1 MCFFGVLLFFCGML
15 RGVYVSTF
23 VILSPTDYQSI
34 LAELQSPA
42 ALHSDSH
49 FLEPELPVT
58 PNPSLAHHQHH
69 HYPEPDT
76 PLLAD
81 SQPQPLPWSPE
92 IEPGSG
98 EPDSPPRSPPRP
110 CELALSVP
118 AFELPDPVPSKV
130 RKPYIAL
137 NDQLLLSEEE
147 DRSCQ
152 EMELSH
158 KPKSQSLPAMCE
170 LDIDMAYSTSSPSL
184 SSVSSITPS
193 SPDRAQMG
201 DRGAQMG
208 APNRVQEDVGLKG
221 GEKEVAEETEKVVEM
236 VAAELA
242 EGNGLVEKWVEQDL
256 IKNVE
261 RKCEMITKDRS
272 PLAEENNILVE
283 QKEGSAEED
292 KHVTNEQLVLIQDE
306 NKEAACEVEEV
317 RDVQNLSEEQHNLV
331 EIRHEVEEDDRIE
344 PETCKEGI
352 DETPEV
358 QKVDGGSEER
368 DYQGDRMNDVD
379 GELQFKDEEGLFGSE
394 RDICGT
400 SEGDEAAEDQ
410 DVARLSPQ
418 AWVEALGERQPSD
431 SGSNEEEE
439 EEGDRDKE
447 LTEEALGS
455 LLEQVEKA
463 EGSEEKEEDEE
474 MTEASVQEILDQVE
488 QAEKEVCSLSGWHS
502 DSSSVNV
509 EPPTPGRSVSSDLL
523 DRRER

>member
-1 MCFFGVLLFFCGML
+1 MCVCGVLCSFVACFGVS
-15 RGVYVSTF
+15 VSTF

-42 ALHSDSH
+42 ALHSNPH

-92 IEPGSG
+92 TEPGSG
-98 EPDSPPRSPPRP
+98 EPESPPRSPPRP

-130 RKPYIAL
+130 RKPHIAL

-158 KPKSQSLPAMCE
+158 KPKSHSLPAMCE

-184 SSVSSITPS
+184 SSVSSFTPS

-201 DRGAQMG
+201 DGGAQMG
-208 APNRVQEDVGLKG
+208 APNGAQEDVGLKG
-221 GEKEVAEETEKVVEM
+221 GEREVTEETEKVVEV
-236 VAAELA
+236 VAAEIA
-242 EGNGLVEKWVEQDL
+242 EGNALVEKWVEQDL

-272 PLAEENNILVE
+272 KLAEENNILEE
-283 QKEGSAEED
+283 QKERSAEEEKD
-292 KHVTNEQLVLIQDE
+292 VTNEQLVLIQDD

-317 RDVQNLSEEQHNLV
+317 RDVQNLSEEDHNLIEV
-331 EIRHEVEEDDRIE
+331 WHEAGKDSRTEAD
-344 PETCKEGI
+344 TMKECI
-352 DETPEV
+352 DETPEG
-358 QKVDGGSEER
+358 QKVDGNSEGR
-368 DYQGDRMNDVD
+368 VYQGDRLGDTD
-379 GELQFKDEEGLFGSE
+379 GDLHLNDEEELCGRE

-410 DVARLSPQ
+410 AVARLSPQ
-418 AWVEALGERQPSD
+418 AWVEALEERQPSD

-439 EEGDRDKE
+439 EGGGDRE
-447 LTEEALGS
+447 ITEEALGS
-455 LLEQVEKA
+455 LLEEVKKE
-463 EGSEEKEEDEE
+463 EGSEEAEEDEE
-474 MTEASVQEILDQVE
+474 MTKASVEEILDQVE
-488 QAEKEVCSLSGWHS
+488 QAEKDVCSLSGWHS

>member
-1 MCFFGVLLFFCGML
+1 MLHTSASVPSSMSYGVCVCVFFAVLCFLCDML
-15 RGVYVSTF
+15 QCVYVSTF

-42 ALHSDSH
+42 ALHSNPN

-58 PNPSLAHHQHH
+58 PNPSLAHDQHH
-69 HYPEPDT
+69 HYPEPDI

-92 IEPGSG
+92 IEPDG
-98 EPDSPPRSPPRP
+98 PPRSPPRP

-118 AFELPDPVPSKV
+118 VFVLPDPVPPKV
-130 RKPYIAL
+130 IKPHIAL

-147 DRSCQ
+147 DRSFH

-158 KPKSQSLPAMCE
+158 KPKSHSLPAMCE
-170 LDIDMAYSTSSPSL
+170 LDIDMAYSTSSPSF

-193 SPDRAQMG
+193 SPDRAHIGDGGVQMSSP
-201 DRGAQMG
+201 D
-208 APNRVQEDVGLKG
+208 VSQEDFCFKRC
-221 GEKEVAEETEKVVEM
+221 EKEVTEEMEKVVEM

-242 EGNGLVEKWVEQDL
+242 KGNGFVEKWVEQDL

-272 PLAEENNILVE
+272 TLAEKYNILKE
-283 QKEGSAEED
+283 QKEGFAEEEKD
-292 KHVTNEQLVLIQDE
+292 VMNDG
-306 NKEAACEVEEV
+306 NKGAACEVEE
-317 RDVQNLSEEQHNLV
+317 VQNLSEEQHNII
-331 EIRHEVEEDDRIE
+331 ETGHEVEKGCTTIE
-344 PETCKEGI
+344 AEAVKEGI
-352 DETPEV
+352 NETAEV
-358 QKVDGGSEER
+358 QKVDGGSGER
-368 DYQGDRMNDVD
+368 VYQDDTD
-379 GELQFKDEEGLFGSE
+379 GQLQFKEEEGLCGSE

-400 SEGDEAAEDQ
+400 KEGDQAAQEQ
-410 DVARLSPQ
+410 AVAPVSPQ
-418 AWVEALGERQPSD
+418 DWVEALGERQPSE
-431 SGSNEEEE
+431 SESSEEE
-439 EEGDRDKE
+439 EEGNRDKE
-447 LTEEALGS
+447 ITEEAS
-455 LLEQVEKA
+455 LLEEVEKE
-463 EGSEEKEEDEE
+463 EGSEEKEEDRE

-509 EPPTPGRSVSSDLL
+509 EPPTPGRSVSSDRL